1 MFPRGSDCM
10 LYLVYDRRKTNE
22 QQRWRGRTRLAPET
36 FIKQKKLLSQWAGC
50 ASRCHVIGSVLQY
63 TRPSV
68 RDQSCQCTNFSLSW
82 LHNKHIYFRYELT
95 SCFAVFSIW
104 SCRLMYLIAAV
115 CFFGFFF
122 RSRFHFKFY
131 FNSFNY
137 RIALISTAIYSQIT
151 RAFLYSYSVWL
162 MLPPHQLCP
171 WWIHLIH
178 FNLFLSMQNEEQ
190 WQYG

>member
-63 TRPSV
+63 TRPNV

-82 LHNKHIYFRYELT
+82 LHNKHIYFQYELT

-115 CFFGFFF
+115 CFFVFFF
-122 RSRFHFKFY
+122 EAGFILNF
-131 FNSFNY
+131 
-137 RIALISTAIYSQIT
+137 ISTSSIIAPRWYPQRSIPKSHEPFYIHT
-151 RAFLYSYSVWL
+151 
-162 MLPPHQLCP
+162 LCDWCCRRTSFAP
-171 WWIHLIH
+171 DGYI
-178 FNLFLSMQNEEQ
+178 
-190 WQYG
+190 

>member
-1 MFPRGSDCM
+1 MRSQWNRPWAVFWIGNYYENQPVTHMKEQTSWHYTLQCDVSSGVRLHALPCLWSAENKRAAEM
-10 LYLVYDRRKTNE
+10 KRANE
-22 QQRWRGRTRLAPET
+22 ARPGNIHQTE
-36 FIKQKKLLSQWAGC
+36 KLLSQWAGC

-63 TRPSV
+63 TRPNV

-122 RSRFHFKFY
+122 RSRFHFKF
-131 FNSFNY
+131 
-137 RIALISTAIYSQIT
+137 
-151 RAFLYSYSVWL
+151 
-162 MLPPHQLCP
+162 
-171 WWIHLIH
+171 
-178 FNLFLSMQNEEQ
+178 
-190 WQYG
+190 